1 MANIMNVKFI
11 AAQFLLAAVLVVQGC
26 ATTDELYAEYDCNE
40 CKKVPL
46 LNNASVVS
54 TVVASA
60 PPPPAFVWE
69 PAIYFHWDR
78 SALVQREMHRLDY
91 DLKILSMFPDATLV
105 VRGFA
110 DATGSREYNRALADR
125 RVTSVVTYLAENGF
139 PVERVRRAPLGESL
153 PLTEDVSL
161 DNLAS
166 NRRVELLLVD
176 ETGRPYNWTVQGLA
190 VAQDTGKRGLEGRD
204 VFDFLEIVEERGGKA
219 PPADSADSGDK
230 RNFRGLSEVAEPIR
244 PTIDDPQE

>member
-1 MANIMNVKFI
+1 MATIMNIRYI
-11 AAQFLLAAVLVVQGC
+11 ATALCVAATWLVQGC

-40 CKKVPL
+40 CKKSPII
-46 LNNASVVS
+46 NNVSVI
-54 TVVASA
+54 TAAASA

-69 PAIYFHWDR
+69 PAVYFHWDR
-78 SALVQREMHRLDY
+78 SALVQREMHRLDH
-91 DLKILSMFPDATLV
+91 DLKILAMYPDATLV

-110 DATGSREYNRALADR
+110 DATGSREYNRALANR
-125 RVTSVVTYLAENGF
+125 RVTSVVTYLAENAF
-139 PVERVRRAPLGESL
+139 PIERVRRAPLGESL
-153 PLTEDVSL
+153 PLTEDTSL

-176 ETGRPYNWTVQGLA
+176 ESGRPYNWTVQGLSIA
-190 VAQDTGKRGLEGRD
+190 EDTGKRGLEGRD
-204 VFDFLEIVEERGGKA
+204 VFDFLEIVEERGGTA
-219 PPADSADSGDK
+219 PPPESSDSGDN